1 MKAPRSVASSTAS
14 QSSQHVRLLPHPPTR
29 SARASCSE
37 RLACRG
43 PNPCARVFCSE
54 CGTNQCEACELL
66 IHEEPRF
73 RHHRD
78 RSPLEPPEPFLLCQ
92 GAHCSAE
99 NLADL
104 RCQTCQRSL
113 CYSCDQREHLVNRK
127 LAHTKTR
134 FQHYLER
141 LQREEE
147 EEEEYLSADGSFTE
161 AAMMSLELMGP
172 DILSDARSL
181 EAQENK
187 KAPRPS
193 SFLLV
198 DDKEVLQ
205 VSSPEEFSRRLG
217 CGVDRPVKVLS
228 IFGNTGE
235 GKSHTLNQTF
245 FGGAPVF
252 RTSSQ
257 QQSCTVGA
265 WAALCPDTG
274 LVAID
279 TEGLLGVAQNQNQ
292 RTRLLL
298 KVLAI
303 SDVVIYRTR
312 AERLHSDLFSF
323 LGDASQA
330 YASHFS
336 QELKALKERC
346 NIAGPVSVLGPAV
359 VVFHETMHTKPL
371 SGDDGR
377 SVTDILRRRFD
388 SAEKSI
394 DAFSA
399 LDYVGIQ
406 TKQLPTCFDGLR
418 EVVEKIVDNST
429 VRSARPVEVIFQA
442 LRLLN
447 EKFSGDIDRSI
458 PSSFPDQFFTCQ
470 CTCIACSARCNRS
483 MNHQGSHRCDT
494 KCQYQHEHDNKVFVC
509 KSCYEK
515 SGREIVL
522 TPQTGAKNDAA
533 WMGWAKYAWSGY
545 ILECPSCG
553 VIFQSRQYWY
563 GNKNPEETVVRTEI
577 THLWPGEPPPA
588 GEPSNTA
595 QRVIDGLQV
604 FTETVSSI
612 SAGPTR
618 TISDWVTDQIAP
630 VYWVPNY
637 KIQHCHDC
645 GQCFSPNDRKHHC
658 RACGQGFCDDCSSQ
672 KRPVPERGWPD
683 PVRVCKACFNPGE
696 DEDRSRAVVQPAGE
710 SEVTA
715 RKVGEVIRNV
725 LGVAASAIEFP
736 LGLIKDT
743 ARPAYWTPDHE
754 LSACAVCE
762 LPFGPRKPIH
772 HCRGCGL
779 GVCNDCSMARR
790 PVASRGWESPV
801 RICDKCDKRSEL

>member
-1 MKAPRSVASSTAS
+1 MKALRSAASTTS
-14 QSSQHVRLLPHPPTR
+14 QSSQSVRLLPHPPTR
-29 SARASCSE
+29 SARASCAE

-43 PNPCARVFCSE
+43 PNPYARFFCPD
-54 CGTNQCEACELL
+54 CGTNQCEACTLL
-66 IHEEPRF
+66 IHEESRF

-78 RSPLEPPEPFLLCQ
+78 RSLLEPPDSFLLCQ
-92 GAHCSAE
+92 GGYCFSE

-104 RCQTCQRSL
+104 RCHTCQQNF
-113 CYSCDQREHLVNRK
+113 CYACDQREHLVNRK
-127 LAHTKTR
+127 LAHIKVR

-141 LQREEE
+141 LAREEE
-147 EEEEYLSADGSFTE
+147 EEEEFLSADGSFTE
-161 AAMMSLELMGP
+161 AAMMSLQYMNEP
-172 DILSDARSL
+172 DILSDTRSL
-181 EAQENK
+181 ESNDQK

-205 VSSPEEFSRRLG
+205 VSSPEEFARLLG
-217 CGVDRPVKVLS
+217 CDVDRPVKVLS
-228 IFGNTGE
+228 IFGNTGD
-235 GKSHTLNQTF
+235 GKSHTLNHTF

-257 QQSCTVGA
+257 QESCTVGA

-274 LVAID
+274 IVTID
-279 TEGLLGVAQNQNQ
+279 TEGLLGVAHNQNQ

-312 AERLHSDLFSF
+312 AERLHTDLYAF
-323 LGDASQA
+323 LGGASQA
-330 YASHFS
+330 YATHFS

-346 NIAGPVSVLGPAV
+346 HFAGPVSVLGPAV
-359 VVFHETMHTKPL
+359 VIFHETMHTKPL
-371 SGDDGR
+371 SNEDGR
-377 SVTDILRRRFD
+377 PVIDELRRRFD
-388 SAEKSI
+388 SSKQSI

-399 LDYVGIQ
+399 LDYVGVQ
-406 TKQLPTCFDGLR
+406 TKQLPTCFDELR

-447 EKFSGDIDRSI
+447 DKFNGDIDSTV

-494 KCQYQHEHDNKVFVC
+494 KCQYHHEHDNRVFVC

-515 SGREIVL
+515 SGKEIVL
-522 TPQTGAKNDAA
+522 TPQTGAKNDTA

-545 ILECPSCG
+545 VLECPSCG

-563 GNKNPEETVVRTEI
+563 GNKNPEETVARTEI
-577 THLWPGEPPPA
+577 THLWPGEKSSL

-604 FTETVSSI
+604 ITETVSSI

-637 KIQHCHDC
+637 KIQNCHGC
-645 GQCFSPNDRKHHC
+645 AKSFSPNDWKHHC

-672 KRPVPERGWPD
+672 KRPVPERGWSE
-683 PVRVCKACFNPGE
+683 PVRVCKACFASGE
-696 DEDRSRAVVQPAGE
+696 DGNRTEAGTGPAGE

-725 LGVAASAIEFP
+725 LGVAASAVEFP

-754 LSACAVCE
+754 LSCCTICE
-762 LPFGPRKPIH
+762 APFGPRNSIH

-790 PVASRGWESPV
+790 PVTSRGWESPV
-801 RICDKCDKRSEL
+801 RVCNECDKRDQL